1 MSERSVTPS
10 AKNVVMFKR
19 RVKTTTNE
27 DIEVGYCFYCG
38 DVVYEGEEVIDDTVD
53 GEVMY
58 HHACY
63 DEDLLEEI

>member
-1 MSERSVTPS
+1 MS
-10 AKNVVMFKR
+10 KR
-19 RVKTTTNE
+19 RVKTTSNE